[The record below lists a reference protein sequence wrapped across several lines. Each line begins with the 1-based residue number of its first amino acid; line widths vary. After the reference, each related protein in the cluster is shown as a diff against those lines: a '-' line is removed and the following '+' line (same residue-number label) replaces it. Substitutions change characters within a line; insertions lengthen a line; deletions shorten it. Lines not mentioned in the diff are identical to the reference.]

1 MSVEHLDD
9 LRAATRH
16 ARERYQLYEA
26 KAYGPRPTSPAR
38 LRELQRCY
46 EQADARL
53 RAAEAEAQRTG
64 AAGDASVSGSL
75 RGRSLR
81 TSLNTDAHQ
90 RRYFC
95 IASRK
100 RARAASASAR
110 PDLVQLGRLVGTG
123 SHGRSR
129 GESRRAGP
137 SVTRTTPPEC
147 CRPLAGENAGMG
159 RHTAAV
165 SDGVSGVP
173 MGSSALEISGLTH
186 RFGELEGS
194 GGWAAEDRAL

>member
-100 RARAASASAR
+100 RACAASASAR
-110 PDLVQLGRLVGTG
+110 PDLV
-123 SHGRSR
+123 RSR
-129 GESRRAGP
+129 SVSACSDALASRRNRQL
-137 SVTRTTPPEC
+137 SLLCQLR
-147 CRPLAGENAGMG
+147 L
-159 RHTAAV
+159 TAAGAARHSATFRATSCPARRLAV
-165 SDGVSGVP
+165 
-173 MGSSALEISGLTH
+173 SSARSSICCAC
-186 RFGELEGS
+186 R
-194 GGWAAEDRAL
+194 AARVA

>member
-110 PDLVQLGRLVGTG
+110 PDLVLCASERGPRSDARSASKAPAEQVVARAVRHRPPHWLCGDGLFGDRLFEV
-123 SHGRSR
+123 
-129 GESRRAGP
+129 
-137 SVTRTTPPEC
+137 
-147 CRPLAGENAGMG
+147 
-159 RHTAAV
+159 
-165 SDGVSGVP
+165 
-173 MGSSALEISGLTH
+173 
-186 RFGELEGS
+186 
-194 GGWAAEDRAL
+194 DR

>member
-26 KAYGPRPTSPAR
+26 KAYGPRPTSPAH

-90 RRYFC
+90 RRYFS

-100 RARAASASAR
+100 RACAASAS
-110 PDLVQLGRLVGTG
+110 PPTDLV
-123 SHGRSR
+123 RS
-129 GESRRAGP
+129 ESAARRHA
-137 SVTRTTPPEC
+137 TPP
-147 CRPLAGENAGMG
+147 LAPK
-159 RHTAAV
+159 HK
-165 SDGVSGVP
+165 
-173 MGSSALEISGLTH
+173 
-186 RFGELEGS
+186 S
-194 GGWAAEDRAL
+194 GGVLR

>member
-95 IASRK
+95 IASCK
-100 RARAASASAR
+100 RACAASGVGATGSRPCQSSPAASATPASAR
-110 PDLVQLGRLVGTG
+110 SRQRRDPPAGGTAKLAK
-123 SHGRSR
+123 HSR
-129 GESRRAGP
+129 GP
-137 SVTRTTPPEC
+137 
-147 CRPLAGENAGMG
+147 
-159 RHTAAV
+159 
-165 SDGVSGVP
+165 
-173 MGSSALEISGLTH
+173 
-186 RFGELEGS
+186 
-194 GGWAAEDRAL
+194 

>member
-9 LRAATRH
+9 LRATTRH

-26 KAYGPRPTSPAR
+26 KAYGPRPTSPAH

-95 IASRK
+95 IASCK
-100 RARAASASAR
+100 RACAASASAR
-110 PDLVQLGRLVGTG
+110 PDLVRSGHVALNRRGTCFQWNG
-123 SHGRSR
+123 TLWATWSGRSGRHPRPARR
-129 GESRRAGP
+129 GVARRRARALGLETLP
-137 SVTRTTPPEC
+137 A
-147 CRPLAGENAGMG
+147 L
-159 RHTAAV
+159 
-165 SDGVSGVP
+165 GVP
-173 MGSSALEISGLTH
+173 DSFDQLL
-186 RFGELEGS
+186 RWLQ
-194 GGWAAEDRAL
+194 GGR